1 MKIKSVLLVGD
12 LRKEG
17 VSTGVKRLSSLLK
30 PHVTVRRRMG
40 DEAPLVDIDED
51 LVVVLGGDGSVLSAV
66 RRLGDLVV
74 PVMGINFGN
83 TGFLTARKG
92 SELELVVND
101 IVSGDFQ
108 ISERTRFE
116 IEVRGELQTYCST
129 PLRALNDVV
138 VERSTGRTCWIT
150 LVDPTGEETTFRGDG
165 VIVSTSTG
173 SSAYSHAAGGP
184 ILDPETN
191 ATIVTPSNCID
202 VSSDSITGS
211 AKKPIVLRVHK
222 QSAPVRLLVDG
233 RELAVNLHTDDSVLI
248 RRASKSA
255 RLALPAG
262 WSYTRILKT
271 RIGWSSRS

>member
-1 MKIKSVLLVGD
+1 MKIRSVLLVGD

-17 VSTGVKRLSSLLK
+17 VSAGVKRLSALLK
-30 PHVTVRRRMG
+30 SHVTVRKRMG

-66 RRLGDLVV
+66 RRLGNVEM
-74 PVMGINFGN
+74 PVMGVNFGN
-83 TGFLTARKG
+83 TGFLTAFNASQLKTVAR
-92 SELELVVND
+92 S
-101 IVSGDFQ
+101 ITSGNFR

-116 IEVRGELQTYCST
+116 IEVRGELQTYCSA

-138 VERSTGRTCWIT
+138 IERSTGRTCWIT

-173 SSAYSHAAGGP
+173 STAYSHAAGGP
-184 ILDPETN
+184 ILEPETN

-202 VSSDSITGS
+202 LSADSITGS
-211 AKKPIVLRVHK
+211 AKCPVVLRIHK
-222 QSAPVRLLVDG
+222 QSAPVRLSVDG
-233 RELAVNLHTDDSVLI
+233 RELAIDLRVGDSVLI
-248 RRASKSA
+248 RRASKPA
-255 RLALPAG
+255 RLALPLD